1 MVAVFQRGHDV
12 GWLTPAPMW
21 SGFGALTADAQRQA
35 FLRPA
40 ILRFAHDAFMDELMA
55 TLAYHPEKLGE
66 WRAAYE
72 TWEKPMAAPPSAAS
86 FSLREPVSK
95 LSVRLIR
102 GAAQSAAT
110 SAGVTTL
117 PANLVQVSSP
127 PLKLYQP
134 VQQRHYLVTASLVC
148 RTPGLPD
155 RRIDAGKQERAA
167 YVLRRIVLPD
177 GVGAPS
183 ADPRTWD
190 EYGFVDTAA
199 GPAWQRA
206 KGAGEEGG
214 DTLLPGE
221 ERLPLFSVG
230 FNEDNGR
237 KRRLFAGLIPVG
249 RREVYVNA
257 RVRSD
262 GTDGADGAGATTG
275 SGTAAEADADP
286 RLLLFQMRVTGPWSE
301 LVQQS
306 LDEGGRLAK
315 KPDELEFMD
324 EQPLPSDAP
333 PADFFERAREQAQ
346 TVSWY
351 ALLDFERF
359 LFDHLPRVWEV
370 LTGTR
375 QRDTLDAQTE
385 EPLVDWLERVVLDPT
400 LKSTLGAQAKSSLL
414 QALTLMAQDQSIGE
428 GLERVEVAY
437 RRSGPDPDWPDFLF
451 PLADAGARGPFP
463 FSVGGV
469 NLATARP
476 QILEEVDAAFAELAK
491 RITAALPPRETA
503 ALPEIHVP
511 SNPKIDTGTAWF
523 AIRCVYERPNCGP
536 FDPPA
541 VSEPTQP
548 FQMASFFDPEAP
560 ARPVR
565 IPMPFDISPAGLRKF
580 NKSATLQVSDMLCG
594 QLKRIRKMTLGDLV
608 LSVLP
613 WPFHKDLPDPSG
625 GGPCEAGGNRI
636 GMFCSLSIP
645 IVTICALILL
655 IIIVSLFDLF
665 FRWLPYLFLC
675 LPIPGFKGKRS

>member
-1 MVAVFQRGHDV
+1 
-12 GWLTPAPMW
+12 MW

-72 TWEKPMAAPPSAAS
+72 TWEKPMPAPPSAAS
-86 FSLREPVSK
+86 LSLREPVSK

-262 GTDGADGAGATTG
+262 GTDGAGATTG

-306 LDEGGRLAK
+306 LDEGTRLATT
-315 KPDELEFMD
+315 PDSFLGED
-324 EQPLPSDAP
+324 PPSTP
-333 PADFFERAREQAQ
+333 PADFIKRAREQAQ

-359 LFDHLPRVWEV
+359 LFDHLPRIWEV
-370 LTGTR
+370 LAGKRERTA
-375 QRDTLDAQTE
+375 LDIQTE
-385 EPLVDWLERVVLDPT
+385 KPLVDWLERVVLDAT
-400 LKSTLGAQAKSSLL
+400 LKSTLGAQAKSNLL
-414 QALTLMAQDQSIGE
+414 EVLGLLAKDGSIGE
-428 GLERVEVAY
+428 ALEGMEVAY
-437 RRSGPDPDWPDFLF
+437 DRAAPHPDWPDFLF
-451 PLADAGARGPFP
+451 PLADAGVRGPFP
-463 FSVGGV
+463 FSVSGT
-469 NLATARP
+469 NLAGPRAD
-476 QILEEVDAAFAELAK
+476 ILAEVDGVFATLAS
-491 RITAALPPRETA
+491 RIAAALPPRETA

>member
-21 SGFGALTADAQRQA
+21 SGFGALNSDAERQA

-55 TLAYHPEKLGE
+55 ALAYYPEKLGE
-66 WRAAYE
+66 WRAKYE
-72 TWEKPMAAPPSAAS
+72 TWEKPMPAPPTAAS
-86 FSLREPVSK
+86 LALREPISR

-102 GAAQSAAT
+102 GGAQAAGNGAI
-110 SAGVTTL
+110 GTTL
-117 PANLVQVSSP
+117 PASLAQAPSP

-167 YVLRRIVLPD
+167 FVLRRIVLPE
-177 GVGAPS
+177 GVDTPGAD
-183 ADPRTWD
+183 ARGWD
-190 EYGFVDTAA
+190 EYAFVDTPA
-199 GPAWQRA
+199 GPAWQRVRA
-206 KGAGEEGG
+206 AGEDGG
-214 DTLLPGE
+214 DSLPPGE

-230 FNEDNGR
+230 FSEDGGR
-237 KRRLFAGLIPVG
+237 KRRLFGGLIPVG
-249 RREVYVNA
+249 RREAYVNA
-257 RVRSD
+257 RMHAQSD
-262 GTDGADGAGATTG
+262 ASAGSASGSAGAQDVGADT
-275 SGTAAEADADP
+275 

-306 LDEGGRLAK
+306 LDEATR
-315 KPDELEFMD
+315 F
-324 EQPLPSDAP
+324 EQTLDPFLGNDPPGTP
-333 PADFFERAREQAQ
+333 PADSVKRTREQAQ

-351 ALLDFERF
+351 TLLDFERF
-359 LFDHLPRVWEV
+359 LHDHLPRIWEV
-370 LTGTR
+370 LAGTR
-375 QRDTLDAQTE
+375 PRSALDTQTE
-385 EPLVDWLERVVLDPT
+385 QPLIDWLEQVVLDPT
-400 LKSTLGAQAKSSLL
+400 LEATLGAQAKSNLLQVLSLL
-414 QALTLMAQDQSIGE
+414 AQDESIGQA
-428 GLERVEVAY
+428 LERVEVAY
-437 RRSGPDPDWPDFLF
+437 DRTAPHADWPDFLF
-451 PLADAGARGPFP
+451 PLADAGVRGPFP
-463 FSVGGV
+463 FSVDGA
-469 NLATARP
+469 NLAGTRG
-476 QILEEVDAAFAELAK
+476 QILDQVDDAFAALAQ
-491 RITAALPPRETA
+491 RIAAALPARESA
-503 ALPEIHVP
+503 PQPEIHVP
-511 SNPKIDTGTAWF
+511 SNPKVDTRTAWF

-536 FDPPA
+536 FEAPA

-580 NKSATLQVSDMLCG
+580 NKSATLQISDMLCG
-594 QLKRIRKMTLGDLV
+594 QLKRIRKLTLGDLV

-625 GGPCEAGGNRI
+625 GGACKDGSGNPI